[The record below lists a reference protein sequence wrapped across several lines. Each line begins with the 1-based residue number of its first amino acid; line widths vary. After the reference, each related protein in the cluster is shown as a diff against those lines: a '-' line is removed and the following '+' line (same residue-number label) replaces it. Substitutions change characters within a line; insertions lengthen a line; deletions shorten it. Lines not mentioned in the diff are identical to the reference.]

1 MKKILLSAALTII
14 GAAAFAQDRTAL
26 VKAIAEP
33 LMKNT
38 TRVVLYDEP
47 KSYVLHQPTM
57 MQEDAELISI
67 RSGEKMV
74 NFSLREIRDVSLEH
88 YGVVVSNRDRELTF
102 YMDLK
107 HNARLREQLQSAFEN
122 YLRERDTKR
131 YTVRE

>member
-1 MKKILLSAALTII
+1 MKKILLSAAFSMITV
-14 GAAAFAQDRTAL
+14 ASFAQDRVAL
-26 VKAIAEP
+26 AKALAEP

-38 TRVVLYDEP
+38 TRVVLFDEP
-47 KSYVLHQPTM
+47 KSYVLHHPTM
-57 MQEDAELISI
+57 QQDAELITI
-67 RSGEKMV
+67 QSGEKMI
-74 NFSLREIRDVSLEH
+74 NFSLREIRDVSLEN

-107 HNARLREQLQSAFEN
+107 HNARLREQLHNAFES

>member
-1 MKKILLSAALTII
+1 MKKILLSAALAFI

-47 KSYVLHQPTM
+47 ESYVLHQPTM
-57 MQEDAELISI
+57 RQDDAELISI

-107 HNARLREQLQSAFEN
+107 HNARLREQLQQAFEN